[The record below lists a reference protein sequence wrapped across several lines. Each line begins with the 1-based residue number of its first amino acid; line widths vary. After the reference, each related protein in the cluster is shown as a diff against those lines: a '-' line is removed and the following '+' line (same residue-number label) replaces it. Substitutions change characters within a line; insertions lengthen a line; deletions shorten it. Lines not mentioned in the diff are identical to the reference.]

1 MNYEIPSI
9 IQHANVFHLIGNLFC
24 FYVLRRHWQ
33 LFPYAIPIAI
43 MATEL
48 PVVLWNWNTL
58 SLYIPT
64 EPTKGLSGV
73 VFATIGILYGKS
85 IHTSHSAL
93 RTFYKPLALA
103 LIGSLIPHIDW
114 CLHTYSL
121 CIGFVVGTIN
131 LKNP

>member
-1 MNYEIPSI
+1 MSVQLPSI
-9 IQHANVFHLIGNLFC
+9 LQHANVFHLLGNLFC
-24 FYVLRRHWQ
+24 FYLLRRHWR
-33 LFPYAIPIAI
+33 LFPSAFIIAI
-43 MATEL
+43 IASQL
-48 PVVLWNWNTL
+48 PVILWNWQSL

-85 IHTSHSAL
+85 LLTPHSSL
-93 RTFYKPLALA
+93 LTFYKPLTFA

-121 CIGFVVGTIN
+121 CIGFVIGTIK
-131 LKNP
+131 LKST